1 MKITKKMKSEFRNSL
16 ILDERSQ
23 ATIEKYVRDVERF
36 HAFTAEREITKELVI
51 EYKMHLMSMYTPA
64 SVNSMLAPVNRF
76 LKENGKHDLVV
87 RAIKIQNQSFR
98 PKEKELSKNEYF
110 RLLEAALYENN
121 QRLYLLMQ
129 TICSTGIRVS
139 ELPCITVDAVK
150 TGKALVSLKGKTRM
164 VLLPE
169 SLVRSLGKY
178 AEQNNISSGSIFV
191 TRGGKPMDR
200 SNILHEMK
208 KLCSAADVAESKVYP
223 HNLRHLFACSY
234 YEAEKDISRL
244 ADILGHSNINTTR
257 IYTSTSIDKQQIKIE
272 QLGLA
277 VS

>member
-1 MKITKKMKSEFRNSL
+1 MKITEKMKKEFKNSL
-16 ILDERSQ
+16 VSDEKSR

-36 HAFTAEREITKELVI
+36 QAYVGGRTITKALVI
-51 EYKMHLMSMYTPA
+51 EYKLHLMAAYTPS

-76 LKENGKHDLVV
+76 LKENGKYDLVV
-87 RAIKIQNQSFR
+87 RAIKIQNQPFR
-98 PKEKELSKNEYF
+98 AKEKELSKSEYF

-164 VLLPE
+164 VLLPKT
-169 SLVRSLGKY
+169 LVRSLEKY
-178 AEQNNISSGSIFV
+178 AAQNNISSGSVFV
-191 TRGGKPMDR
+191 TRSGKPMDR

-208 KLCSAADVAESKVYP
+208 RLCSVADVEESKVYP

-257 IYTSTSIDKQQIKIE
+257 IYTSTSIDEQQIKIE

-277 VS
+277 LR